1 MEMMNIEPITI
12 DSVLP
17 PALKEMI
24 ENGADILLVDVREPF
39 EHEHFNI
46 GGTLVPLGEI
56 MQHRKLFD
64 TSRMVVCYCAKGI
77 RSRIAI
83 QRLQDKFGF
92 TNLINLEG
100 GMDAWQRLY
109 PFS

>member
-1 MEMMNIEPITI
+1 MVMINFNTIAIARIT
-12 DSVLP
+12 VT
-17 PALKEMI
+17 ALKKQLEQ
-24 ENGADILLVDVREPF
+24 GDDILLVDVREPF
-39 EHEHFNI
+39 EHQHFNI
-46 GGTLVPLGEI
+46 GGLLIPFGEI
-56 MQHRKLFD
+56 MQHAALFD
-64 TSRMVVCYCAKGI
+64 TSKSVVCYCAKGI
-77 RSRIAI
+77 RSQIAI